1 MKLTDWYPPDV
12 KPKRRGVY
20 LTMSKP
26 NVVHDRGFW
35 FQYWSGTYWK
45 TRSDTIVGAYALK
58 EFKSGHQEVYWK
70 GIDKND

>member
-1 MKLTDWYPPDV
+1 MKITPWYPPDI

-20 LTMSKP
+20 ITMSKP

-45 TRSDTIVGAYALK
+45 IRSDTVVGAYALK
-58 EFKSGHQEVYWK
+58 DFNSGHQNVYWK
-70 GIDKND
+70 GIQK